1 MISTDPDQPED
12 QHFEVVRAP
21 SARGLREYA
30 LVLTARR
37 IPHVQ
42 VRVGKEHVLAV
53 PQPFLDQ
60 AIRELDD
67 YFDENEDWPPARE
80 KVVTLSDGKYA
91 ALLYGLTITLF
102 FLLQTERH
110 FQLPLLEK
118 GRADAGAILAGEW
131 WRTITAL
138 TLHADFLHLLSNLFY
153 GAFFIAFTCH
163 LVGTGLGLLSVLAS
177 GIVGTLMN
185 AAVQDPSHLS
195 IGASTAVFGAVGVYA
210 AFLWADRRR
219 RKFGSLYIWAP
230 ILVGLSLLGTYGIPD
245 TYSEEGANVDVVA
258 HATGFVAGMIAGALL
273 GRLGSERLDQPQLQQ
288 ASGITAA
295 VLVLVGWLA
304 AFS

>member
-1 MISTDPDQPED
+1 MIPPVSEQPEE
-12 QHFEVVRAP
+12 QHFEVVRSPTVA
-21 SARGLREYA
+21 GLREYA

-42 VRVGKEHVLAV
+42 VNVGREHVLAV
-53 PQPFLDQ
+53 PQPFLEHAQ
-60 AIRELDD
+60 RELED
-67 YFDENEDWPPARE
+67 YFQENANWPPPRE
-80 KVVTLSDGKYA
+80 EVITLSDGKYA
-91 ALLYGLTITLF
+91 ALLYGLTVTLF
-102 FLLQTERH
+102 FLLQTTRQ
-110 FQLPLLEK
+110 FDLPWLEN
-118 GRADAGAILAGEW
+118 GRADAGAILSGEW

-163 LVGTGLGLLSVLAS
+163 LVGTGLGLLSVLTS
-177 GIVGTLMN
+177 GIVGTLLN
-185 AAVQDPSHLS
+185 AVVQDPSHLS

-245 TYSEEGANVDVVA
+245 IYSEQGANVDVVA
-258 HATGFVAGMIAGALL
+258 HATGFVAGLLSGAAL
-273 GRLGSERLDQPQLQQ
+273 GRLGSKRLNQPHIQQ
-288 ASGITAA
+288 ASAITAV

-304 AFS
+304 AFA